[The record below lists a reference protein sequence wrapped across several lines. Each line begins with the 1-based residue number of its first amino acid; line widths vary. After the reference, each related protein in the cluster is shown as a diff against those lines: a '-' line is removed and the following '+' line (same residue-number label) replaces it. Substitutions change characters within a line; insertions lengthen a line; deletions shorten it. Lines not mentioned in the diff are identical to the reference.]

1 MFNSDIEFILILN
14 PYSIGLTRTCPHCH
28 QLLPQVSVENLLDL
42 VGYHKVENQITEIRS
57 NLDEAVD
64 EVKKLAALKRYNSTH
79 SVFGTR

>member
-1 MFNSDIEFILILN
+1 MKSDIRGTCRID
-14 PYSIGLTRTCPHCH
+14 YSLST
-28 QLLPQVSVENLLDL
+28 LSSAFPQVSVENLLDL